1 MFIVSHLFFSI
12 IKTLRVSFNVLILKW
27 NGLMS
32 SHVLLLKVWHWF
44 CSLPKTSMWERV
56 WERCHR
62 QGGKNQLLGI
72 VQKLR
77 SGFSLVLV
85 SQILYET
92 KIKQTLGVMSQT
104 AVSQVIGDPKSS
116 PWLLPSGNLTEL
128 WKITSL
134 IVKSATHD
142 PFSIAMLL
150 YWRVVFVGDD
160 TTYLRNHPK
169 WCWSNHGWDA
179 SGPIRNHPRN
189 QPSGG
194 GHVTLW

>member
-1 MFIVSHLFFSI
+1 MGSIQDIFSSRWVRDENPQHMAIVLCTRKVLSPYHHGQG
-12 IKTLRVSFNVLILKW
+12 LR
-27 NGLMS
+27 
-32 SHVLLLKVWHWF
+32 
-44 CSLPKTSMWERV
+44 PKGFWPYAETWSRS
-56 WERCHR
+56 
-62 QGGKNQLLGI
+62 
-72 VQKLR
+72 VQKPW
-77 SGFSLVLV
+77 FN
-85 SQILYET
+85 
-92 KIKQTLGVMSQT
+92 
-104 AVSQVIGDPKSS
+104 GD
-116 PWLLPSGNLTEL
+116 LMGDIHSGNLTEL

>member
-1 MFIVSHLFFSI
+1 MQWKETWCGKPFKANNTPSTICKNWFVNSNRSQFVFGFIIHVHCVSFVFSI

-116 PWLLPSGNLTEL
+116 PW
-128 WKITSL
+128 
-134 IVKSATHD
+134 V
-142 PFSIAMLL
+142 SILKRL
-150 YWRVVFVGDD
+150 DD
-160 TTYLRNHPK
+160 TPK
-169 WCWSNHGWDA
+169 WMVPNPQSWV
-179 SGPIRNHPRN
+179 P
-189 QPSGG
+189 
-194 GHVTLW
+194 